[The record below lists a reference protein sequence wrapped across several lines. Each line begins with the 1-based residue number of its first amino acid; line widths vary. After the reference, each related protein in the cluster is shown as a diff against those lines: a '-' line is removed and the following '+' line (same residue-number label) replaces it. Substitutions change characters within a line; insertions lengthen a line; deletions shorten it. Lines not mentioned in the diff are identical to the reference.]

1 MAAHKNNDDATG
13 SGQPLLSSKPVDY
26 PNLNEPM
33 EQNDKKSLLPLES
46 ALMSQEEIR
55 FRQVLLLLV
64 GYLGV
69 GALCFFLIRHQIKGE
84 KTNGVLD
91 SIYFCIV
98 TMTTVGY
105 GDLVPHSTLAKLLAC
120 VYVFSGMALV
130 GLILGKAAD
139 YLVEKQQLLLVK
151 AMYNYEN
158 ASAGSVSAAEV
169 LKDVET
175 HKVKYKLVT
184 ATFILLV
191 LIIAGIVFLSV
202 VEDLKFVDALYCVC
216 STITT
221 LGYGDMSFSTRGGR
235 FFAVFWILSGTICL
249 AQFFLYLT
257 ELYTQSRQ
265 NSFVKWVLTRQ
276 LTFSDLEAA
285 DLDHDKLVS
294 VAEFV
299 IYKLKEMGKINEED
313 ISVLMERFRTLDAD
327 QSGNLTAADIML
339 LQQSS

>member
-1 MAAHKNNDDATG
+1 MNSFAASLDLMAAHKNNDDATG

-64 GYLGV
+64 AYLGV

-158 ASAGSVSAAEV
+158 ASAGSGSAAEV

-285 DLDHDKLVS
+285 DLDHDKLVR
-294 VAEFV
+294 
-299 IYKLKEMGKINEED
+299 YM
-313 ISVLMERFRTLDAD
+313 
-327 QSGNLTAADIML
+327 
-339 LQQSS
+339 

>member
-1 MAAHKNNDDATG
+1 
-13 SGQPLLSSKPVDY
+13 
-26 PNLNEPM
+26 M

-46 ALMSQEEIR
+46 ALMSQEE
-55 FRQVLLLLV
+55 
-64 GYLGV
+64 
-69 GALCFFLIRHQIKGE
+69 IRHQIKGE

-158 ASAGSVSAAEV
+158 ASAGSGSAAEV

>member
-1 MAAHKNNDDATG
+1 MNSFAGSLDLMAAQKNNDDEAG
-13 SGQPLLSSKPVDY
+13 SGQPLLSSKPVAY
-26 PNLNEPM
+26 PNLNKQM
-33 EQNDKKSLLPLES
+33 EQNDKKSLLPFES

-55 FRQVLLLLV
+55 FKQVFVLLV
-64 GYLGV
+64 GYLGA
-69 GALCFFLIRHQIKGE
+69 GTLCFFLIMHQIKGE

-120 VYVFSGMALV
+120 VYVFFGMALV

-151 AMYNYEN
+151 AIHNYEN
-158 ASAGSVSAAEV
+158 ASAGSGSAAEV

-184 ATFILLV
+184 TALILLV
-191 LIIAGIVFLSV
+191 LIIVGLVFLSFI
-202 VEDLKFVDALYCVC
+202 EDLKFVDALYCVC

-235 FFAVFWILSGTICL
+235 LFAVFWILSGTICL

-285 DLDHDKLVS
+285 DLDRDKV
-294 VAEFV
+294 VR
-299 IYKLKEMGKINEED
+299 YM
-313 ISVLMERFRTLDAD
+313 
-327 QSGNLTAADIML
+327 
-339 LQQSS
+339 